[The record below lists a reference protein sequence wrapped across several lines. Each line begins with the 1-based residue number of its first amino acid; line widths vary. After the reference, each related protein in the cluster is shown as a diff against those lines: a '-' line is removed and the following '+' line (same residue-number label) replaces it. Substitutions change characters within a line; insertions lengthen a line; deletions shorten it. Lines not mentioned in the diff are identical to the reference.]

1 MREELKAALSRRAFL
16 AAGSAAIVI
25 PVLPVR
31 AFAGDAEEAAV
42 LQALVDKG
50 ALPPLKDR
58 LPENPL
64 VITPVDRVGSHGGDW
79 SHALVG
85 GGSLSML
92 VRYQGY
98 EPLLRYTPDW
108 SGVTLNVAEDFQAS
122 PDAKEFTVRLRKGMK
137 WSDGHPFT
145 TEDIRFW
152 YEDILLN
159 KEVAFIG
166 QDHWKS
172 GGKPARLEVVD
183 EQTFKVIFDRPSG
196 LFPLQIA
203 WANSDQTCKAPKH
216 YLQQFHLKH
225 NPQANELAKS
235 RGFESW
241 IPLFQFE
248 AGFASDNDYFQNSKR
263 PTLTAWK
270 LTVAPGES
278 TERAIAERNPYYW
291 KVDTAG
297 QQLPY
302 FDRIV
307 YQMVADPQV
316 LLLKVLQGEIDM
328 MDQYIA
334 TPANKAV
341 LFDGQEK
348 GGYGF
353 YTLTSTEANEMVF
366 MLNLNHPDEVKRA
379 LFQTKDFRAALSMAL
394 DRQALIDTVFIGQG
408 APAQASIEKGDPLY
422 VERLATQ
429 YTAYDPDGANAALD
443 KILPDKD
450 GDGYRLDSQ
459 GRRVSIIFEID
470 QSRTTFLDIFQLA
483 IPMFQAVG
491 IDVQMK
497 PMDRSLWET
506 RVRQGREF
514 DGTAHKFG
522 GNSGIPAVLDPRYF
536 LPYTTESFYGKGWQL
551 WYRDRTNPDAIEPP
565 EVTKKQFDLYDQLKA
580 TADPAKQNELMR
592 QILELCADAFY
603 TFGVTLPADSYGV
616 VRNAMV
622 NVTKSMPNSFGWPTP
637 GPTRPE
643 QYFKA

>member
-1 MREELKAALSRRAFL
+1 
-16 AAGSAAIVI
+16 
-25 PVLPVR
+25 
-31 AFAGDAEEAAV
+31 
-42 LQALVDKG
+42 
-50 ALPPLKDR
+50 
-58 LPENPL
+58 
-64 VITPVDRVGSHGGDW
+64 
-79 SHALVG
+79 
-85 GGSLSML
+85 
-92 VRYQGY
+92 
-98 EPLLRYTPDW
+98 
-108 SGVTLNVAEDFQAS
+108 
-122 PDAKEFTVRLRKGMK
+122 
-137 WSDGHPFT
+137 
-145 TEDIRFW
+145 
-152 YEDILLN
+152 
-159 KEVAFIG
+159 
-166 QDHWKS
+166 
-172 GGKPARLEVVD
+172 
-183 EQTFKVIFDRPSG
+183 
-196 LFPLQIA
+196 
-203 WANSDQTCKAPKH
+203 
-216 YLQQFHLKH
+216 
-225 NPQANELAKS
+225 
-235 RGFESW
+235 
-241 IPLFQFE
+241 
-248 AGFASDNDYFQNSKR
+248 
-263 PTLTAWK
+263 
-270 LTVAPGES
+270 
-278 TERAIAERNPYYW
+278 
-291 KVDTAG
+291 
-297 QQLPY
+297 
-302 FDRIV
+302 

-334 TPANKAV
+334 TPGNKAV

-379 LFQTKDFRAALSMAL
+379 LFLNKDFRAALSMAL

-580 TADPAKQNELMR
+580 TADPARQNELMR

-622 NVTKSMPNSFGWPTP
+622 NVTKTMPNSFGWPTP